1 MKTWEIIWMMA
12 GWGLVLFGALACVLA
27 IMENRKGVCKLTID
41 MKTPGQK
48 RYFEWL
54 SGGSKEGE
62 LLEAAVLDTG
72 FTDFY
77 RLKVRN
83 NTVISREKI
92 DTVSFRLESKDF
104 PPLVKLVRQNGKV
117 VNVDA

>member
-27 IMENRKGVCKLTID
+27 TIENRKGVCKLTID

-48 RYFEWL
+48 RYYEWI
-54 SGGSKEGE
+54 SGGAMEGE

-77 RLKVRN
+77 RLGVRN

-92 DTVSFRLESKDF
+92 DTVAFRLESKDF
-104 PPLVKLVRQNGKV
+104 PPLVKLVRQNGKIGAV
-117 VNVDA
+117 